1 MTLKVSHGFSSLDL
15 EYILYPKG
23 LMELRFRDVLIHQA
37 DYKKKKKNVLIQK
50 YMCIKENELMR

>member
-23 LMELRFRDVLIHQA
+23 LMELRFIDVLIHQA
-37 DYKKKKKNVLIQK
+37 DYNKKKS
-50 YMCIKENELMR
+50 